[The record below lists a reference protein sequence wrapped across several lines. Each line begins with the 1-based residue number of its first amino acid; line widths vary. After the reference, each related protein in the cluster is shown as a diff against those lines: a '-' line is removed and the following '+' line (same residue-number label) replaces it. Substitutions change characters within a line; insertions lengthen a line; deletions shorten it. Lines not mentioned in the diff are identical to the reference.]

1 MRRRRGF
8 VLTVAVMLIALA
20 AVAIAVLTARVGTTA
35 RQVRQAREQAQV
47 EQLLLAGMEVAKQ
60 GQREREIAL
69 PSALSENGAK
79 LKLVVRGEQ
88 VAVEASM
95 GSTTMR

>member
-1 MRRRRGF
+1 
-8 VLTVAVMLIALA
+8 
-20 AVAIAVLTARVGTTA
+20 
-35 RQVRQAREQAQV
+35 
-47 EQLLLAGMEVAKQ
+47 MEVAKQ